1 MIELGAHAGFIV
13 ISWVVT
19 ALACAALV
27 AKVVYDS
34 RKVSKRLEELGDK
47 RG

>member
-1 MIELGAHAGFIV
+1 MELGAHAGFIV
-13 ISWVVT
+13 ISWAVSTLAVL
-19 ALACAALV
+19 ALA